1 MKRMLL
7 LSVLLTLGSAPAGA
21 LTPVVVQDFEKAS
34 PPPSVWVVN
43 IPNENASVQLAAQD
57 GRFSEQQQAKPTH
70 LPYVQAWE
78 ASKQLIDTQAV
89 RALVARLRSES
100 VADRTQAMAAL
111 EAIAGDRM
119 RFNADG
125 TPPERNRA
133 IAAWLDYAKD
143 LEKAAVDWAPKITE
157 KPSPRNWAERGMAA
171 DNIGWRAPHQAF
183 LPLLRQ
189 VVANKDDSYAD
200 NGVRIRAI
208 EAISKI
214 RHDGLMDYLI
224 DHLDTD
230 LAPWVRSQLMKL
242 TLQQKVSPEL
252 QGTRWH
258 GALNQRQPDEDW
270 ASYKKRYQEW
280 WEKNKATFVYDRQRV
295 MVEF

>member
-1 MKRMLL
+1 MNPNRVGALPL
-7 LSVLLTLGSAPAGA
+7 ISLETLGFGSLVLLFVVLSFAAAGPAKSESGE
-21 LTPVVVQDFEKAS
+21 PVERF
-34 PPPSVWVVN
+34 
-43 IPNENASVQLAAQD
+43 AAYQ
-57 GRFSEQQQAKPTH
+57 E
-70 LPYVQAWE
+70 AWE
-78 ASKQLIDTQAV
+78 SSKNLIDTKAV
-89 RALVARLRSES
+89 RGLVAQLRSDNSAE
-100 VADRTQAMAAL
+100 RTQAISSL
-111 EAIAGDRM
+111 ESIAGDRM

-125 TPPERNRA
+125 APPERNRA
-133 IAAWLDYAKD
+133 VAAWLDYAKD
-143 LEKAAVDWAPKITE
+143 LEKAAAEWAPKITE

-208 EAISKI
+208 KAISKI
-214 RHDGLMDYLI
+214 RHEGLMDYLI

-280 WEKNKATFVYDRQRV
+280 WEKNKATFVYQRQRV